1 MGMQVLARALK
12 GAALNITPEDQREA
26 YLADSNE
33 DYGNDVFRITDV
45 QSIDCWYGYIYTQNR
60 SPYRLRETLQPELTG
75 LEVVWP
81 LQDPDQDT
89 VEIDIPAGHDHI
101 VILRRTQRSC

>member
-12 GAALNITPEDQREA
+12 GAALELTPEDQRDA

-33 DYGNDVFRITDV
+33 DYGSDVIRVTDV
-45 QSIDCWYGYIYTQNR
+45 QSIDCWYGFIYTQNR
-60 SPYRLRETLQPELTG
+60 SPYRLKETLCPELTG

-81 LQDPDQDT
+81 QPTSDSEYIEL
-89 VEIDIPAGHDHI
+89 DIPAGHDHI
-101 VILRRTQRSC
+101 IILKRT